1 MEFTKDKINNLVN
14 MLNSGPEDQKL
25 GLEII
30 NNSDIKNNIV
40 PLLLIY
46 RKVVQVSTYDWREQ
60 CPKFYED
67 VIENLNTSGILTY
80 TDISK
85 IINKKTPIEHLELFR
100 EDIEDFLHSTAKKVG
115 LNFIDKLYVDINI
128 QQYLKDI
135 IYDKDRV
142 SS

>member
-30 NNSDIKNNIV
+30 NNSDIRNNII

-46 RKVVQVSTYDWREQ
+46 RKVVQVSTYDWRER

-67 VIENLNTSGILTY
+67 IIQKLNTSGILTY
-80 TDISK
+80 ADISK

-100 EDIEDFLHSTAKKVG
+100 EDIEDFLHSSAKKAG
-115 LNFIDKLYVDINI
+115 FNFIDKLYVDINI

-135 IYDKDRV
+135 KYDKDRV